1 MTVSPTA
8 TRFPSSTSAC
18 GRARVSSLR
27 RTAPPTRSRPP
38 AAKTRPT
45 PAVHTGAWS
54 GTPIRD
60 TGCCCH
66 PLTGVP
72 CLRPGPRGTEEMMQ
86 PCPPNLKC
94 HLFGGTLEQ
103 LLHRQPDAAVRVRAL
118 LLHLHLQD
126 RPGPVGRL
134 PRRHPRD
141 AVGKHRP
148 GAPGRNRH
156 APAGRGLHRLRHQHR
171 LGATQP
177 PIVPLPVHCLV
188 LVLSLPFH
196 CPQVDADDV
205 VLGFLKPPGAGVGGT
220 PLQTLFGFER
230 VHVKV
235 RVHDPG
241 GVTVSDSIALTHPD
255 RPARRWRS
263 TSEPP

>member
-171 LGATQP
+171 LGATL
-177 PIVPLPVHCLV
+177 PLGRPLFHCLCTA
-188 LVLSLPFH
+188 LSLSFH
-196 CPQVDADDV
+196 CLSTAPRSM
-205 VLGFLKPPGAGVGGT
+205 PT
-220 PLQTLFGFER
+220 TSS
-230 VHVKV
+230 
-235 RVHDPG
+235 
-241 GVTVSDSIALTHPD
+241 SDSSSRRA
-255 RPARRWRS
+255 RASAARRCRLSSASSAS
-263 TSEPP
+263 TSRCVFTIRVE